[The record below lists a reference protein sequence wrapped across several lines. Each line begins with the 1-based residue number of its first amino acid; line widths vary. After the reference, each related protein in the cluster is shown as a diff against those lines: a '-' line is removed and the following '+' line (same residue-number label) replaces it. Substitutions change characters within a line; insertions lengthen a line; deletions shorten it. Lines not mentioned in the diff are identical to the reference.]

1 MNAQTHSTIRRPD
14 PGITL
19 NHNQTLI
26 RPVRRTAAGLALA
39 LALLGGTAAWA
50 EPTCRPLHGVVRVTE
65 VHENCASPIG
75 LCLAGE
81 FRGVL
86 NGSSDI
92 VATSATPTID
102 TAVTGV
108 LSVTGD
114 NTIHLEDGDLYTKD
128 TVIFAPNGRGEF
140 SEVDVIVGGTGAYAG
155 ASGRF
160 VISGLFSNGAG
171 EAAYEGEIC
180 QP

>member
-1 MNAQTHSTIRRPD
+1 MISQTTSTIRRPSFRIW
-14 PGITL
+14 P

-26 RPVRRTAAGLALA
+26 RPALVLALT
-39 LALLGGTAAWA
+39 LLGGAAAWA
-50 EPTCRPLHGVVRVTE
+50 EPQCQPLHGVVRVTE
-65 VHENCASPIG
+65 VFDNCASPIG

-92 VATSATPTID
+92 VATTAAPTVD
-102 TAVTGV
+102 TAATGV

-114 NTIHLEDGDLYTKD
+114 NTIHLEDGDLSTKD

-140 SEVDVIVGGTGAYAG
+140 AEVDVIVGGTGAYAG
-155 ASGRF
+155 ASGRY
-160 VISGLFSNGAG
+160 VISGLFTNGEG
-171 EAAYEGEIC
+171 EASYEGEIC
-180 QP
+180 RP